1 MSERNL
7 PTLLKI
13 DEVARELRIGRTS
26 VYQLAQAGELPGAF
40 KVGGQW
46 RVRRREF
53 LAWVGEPT

>member
-1 MSERNL
+1 MTVEA
-7 PTLLKI
+7 PTLLRI
-13 DEVARELRIGRTS
+13 EEVAAILRIGRTR
-26 VYQLAQAGELPGAF
+26 VYELAQAGELPGAF

>member
-1 MSERNL
+1 MTTEA
-7 PTLLKI
+7 PTLLRI
-13 DEVARELRIGRTS
+13 EEVAAILRIGRTRC
-26 VYQLAQAGELPGAF
+26 YELAQAGELPGAF

>member
-1 MSERNL
+1 MTAET
-7 PTLLKI
+7 PVLLRI
-13 DEVARELRIGRTS
+13 EEVAAQLRIGRTS
-26 VYQLAQAGELPGAF
+26 AYLMAQRGELPGAF

>member
-1 MSERNL
+1 MTTEA
-7 PTLLKI
+7 PVLLRI
-13 DEVARELRIGRTS
+13 EEVAAKLRIGRTKA
-26 VYQLAQAGELPGAF
+26 YELAQAGELPGAF

>member
-1 MSERNL
+1 MTTET
-7 PTLLKI
+7 PTLLRI
-13 DEVARELRIGRTS
+13 EEVAAILRIGRTR
-26 VYQLAQAGELPGAF
+26 VYELAQAGELPGAF